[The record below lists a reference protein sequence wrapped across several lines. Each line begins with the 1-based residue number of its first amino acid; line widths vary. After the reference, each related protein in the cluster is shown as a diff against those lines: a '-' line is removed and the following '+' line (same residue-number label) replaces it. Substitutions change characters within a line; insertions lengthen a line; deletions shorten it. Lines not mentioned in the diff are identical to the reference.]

1 MRTPV
6 PGEAGAALEP
16 VRTELLRAAH
26 ADARA
31 LLARADR
38 EAADV
43 LDAAR
48 AEERA
53 ILDAARRQ
61 GEAEG
66 AAAGRAVLLQ
76 ARRTARARDLG
87 VRREAYEQL
96 RLRAAER
103 VRGLRDTDGYGS
115 VLDRLTLR
123 ARGLLGPDAD
133 VTEHPDGGV
142 VVRAGGRYVDC
153 TLDALAA
160 RALDRIGPEVEK
172 LWAR

>member
-26 ADARA
+26 ADAQALRA
-31 LLARADR
+31 EADR

-43 LDAAR
+43 LEAAR
-48 AEERA
+48 AEERS
-53 ILDAARRQ
+53 ILDEARRQ

-66 AAAGRAVLLQ
+66 EAAGRAVLVQ
-76 ARRTARARDLG
+76 ARRTARAGDLG
-87 VRREAYEQL
+87 ARRAAYEQL
-96 RLRAAER
+96 RRLATAR
-103 VRGLRDTDGYGS
+103 VRALRDTDGYRS
-115 VLDRLTLR
+115 LLHRLVLR
-123 ARGLLGPDAD
+123 ARGLLGPDAE

-142 VVRAGGRYVDC
+142 VARAAGRYVDC

-160 RALDRIGPEVEK
+160 RALDRLGSEVEK
-172 LWAR
+172 LWVP